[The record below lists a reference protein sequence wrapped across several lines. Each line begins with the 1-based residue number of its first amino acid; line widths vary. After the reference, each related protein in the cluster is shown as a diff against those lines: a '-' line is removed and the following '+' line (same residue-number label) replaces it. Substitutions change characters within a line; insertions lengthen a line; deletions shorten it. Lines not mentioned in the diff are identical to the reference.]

1 MEQKV
6 YVEKAFPYYIRK
18 CITYAGTWCLIVFFM
33 CLAVAIFW
41 ADGPSLVCPG
51 ICTIIGVVCFGI
63 SYALDCLLDDNNSP
77 FMHQ

>member
-18 CITYAGTWCLIVFFM
+18 CITYARTLFLTLFFV
-33 CLAVAIFW
+33 CLALTIISV
-41 ADGPSLVCPG
+41 DGPSFVFPI
-51 ICTIIGVVCFGI
+51 ICTIIGSICFGI

>member
-18 CITYAGTWCLIVFFM
+18 CITYARTLFLILFFM
-33 CLAVAIFW
+33 CLALTIISV
-41 ADGPSLVCPG
+41 DGPSFVFPI
-51 ICTIIGVVCFGI
+51 ICTIIGSICFGI
-63 SYALDCLLDDNNSP
+63 SYVLERLLRY

>member
-18 CITYAGTWCLIVFFM
+18 CIAYARTLFFTLFFV
-33 CLAVAIFW
+33 CLALTIISV
-41 ADGPSLVCPG
+41 DEPSFVFPI
-51 ICTIIGVVCFGI
+51 ICTIIGSICFGI
-63 SYALDCLLDDNNSP
+63 SYALERLLRY

>member
-18 CITYAGTWCLIVFFM
+18 CITYARTLFLILFFM
-33 CLAVAIFW
+33 CLALTIFS
-41 ADGPSLVCPG
+41 ADGPSLVFPVVS
-51 ICTIIGVVCFGI
+51 TLIGAGCFGI